1 MKKLVLIMVVLATAA
16 AGAFAFDPMSYPP
29 PVESGD
35 FLIDVT
41 IGYAG
46 AYGYT
51 GSGTKMKIPPLGI
64 NVEYALPVSV
74 PISVGGLLAFYQYGW
89 ENYYSY
95 TWTYVFFGGRGN
107 WHWNFDVDWLDAYT
121 GVFIGYRY
129 FKESYDGPKDYWGY
143 TEAKYGG
150 LAFGGQVGAHFYFTK
165 NIGAVVEAGYPFLI
179 KAGLALKF

>member
-1 MKKLVLIMVVLATAA
+1 MKKLVLIMAILVTAA

-29 PVESGD
+29 PVEGKN

-51 GSGTKMKIPPLGI
+51 GSGLKMKIPPLGV

-74 PISVGGLLAFYQYGW
+74 PISVGGLFALYRYGW
-89 ENYYSY
+89 DYGY
-95 TWTYVFFGGRGN
+95 TWNYTYMFFGARGN
-107 WHWNFDVDWLDAYT
+107 WHWNFDIDWLDTYT
-121 GVFIGYRY
+121 GLFIGYRY
-129 FKESYDGPKDYWGY
+129 FKESYDGPSYGWTGVN
-143 TEAKYGG
+143 YGG

-165 NIGAVVEAGYPFLI
+165 NIGAIVEAGYPFLI
-179 KAGLALKF
+179 RAGLALKF